1 VRHTRHETGGSTN
14 KKNTTQAL
22 PLDDS
27 DPRVRV
33 PLYSVQE
40 AARYLGMP
48 YETLRGWI
56 RPDANRAPLVT
67 AFAASGQQ
75 ATIPFIG
82 FAEAFVLQ
90 AARRAG
96 VPNNRIRPGVEAVR
110 HELGVEHALA
120 SHRLYTDG
128 AELLIQRAL
137 EEADLEVAR
146 TRQQQL
152 TETVRGQLALITYA
166 GDGYATRLQLPN
178 YEITDVVVD
187 PQVAFGYPVVMKSG
201 VRVKDVLDRFW
212 AGDAVDSIA
221 YDFDLPRPQVEDLL
235 RAETRPPSRAAA

>member
-1 VRHTRHETGGSTN
+1 
-14 KKNTTQAL
+14 
-22 PLDDS
+22 
-27 DPRVRV
+27 
-33 PLYSVQE
+33 
-40 AARYLGMP
+40 
-48 YETLRGWI
+48 
-56 RPDANRAPLVT
+56 
-67 AFAASGQQ
+67 
-75 ATIPFIG
+75 
-82 FAEAFVLQ
+82 
-90 AARRAG
+90 
-96 VPNNRIRPGVEAVR
+96 
-110 HELGVEHALA
+110 
-120 SHRLYTDG
+120 
-128 AELLIQRAL
+128 L